1 MVLDILGSSGL
12 TDVLD
17 QPAGDGVQVSSE
29 TLHDQEGEGRQP
41 VDHVVHISAGERL
54 PELFPVP
61 GLGEGH
67 DDVGDGGSDVGAHD
81 HGDGGL
87 YRGPRR
93 HQAHN
98 DGGRGGG

>member
-1 MVLDILGSSGL
+1 MVLDILGSSGV

-41 VDHVVHISAGERL
+41 VEHVVHVGAGERL
-54 PELFPVP
+54 PELFSVP
-61 GLGEGH
+61 GLGQRH

-87 YRGPRR
+87 FRGPRR